1 MLFLITPLCFITPQW
16 LIVRALWLYKFSI
29 SPLLPSAC
37 RFHPTCSEY
46 MCQAVQH
53 YGAAKGVWMGLRRL
67 ARCHPFHAGGFDPV
81 R

>member
-1 MLFLITPLCFITPQW
+1 MQTLMLVLLRAYKRW
-16 LIVRALWLYKFSI
+16 L

-46 MCQAVQH
+46 AMQAIEK
-53 YGAAKGVWMGLRRL
+53 YGPWRGARMALRRL
-67 ARCHPFHAGGFDPV
+67 GRCHPFHPGGLDPV